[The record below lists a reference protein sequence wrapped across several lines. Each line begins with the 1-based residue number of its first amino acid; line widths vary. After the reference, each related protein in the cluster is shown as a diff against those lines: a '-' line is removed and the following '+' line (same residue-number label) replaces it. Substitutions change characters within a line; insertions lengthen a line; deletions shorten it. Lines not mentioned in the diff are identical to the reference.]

1 MWRELR
7 AFWLLVHC
15 LLAGWVSIH
24 FAHTYMVSLG
34 EHVSGPASFA
44 QLTEFKAAK
53 PFQNRVLPCLLA
65 KVLEPPLSSAKDAFP
80 GLPLGTGL
88 DLAYLALIGLSVFG
102 LLFVFKELLLHFGVG
117 WLAIPLSFTILYP
130 TWVNHYWLNI
140 LRYPS
145 DVPSLFFFALGLL
158 LLLRRKWISYYVVF
172 VLATINRE
180 TSCFL
185 TVAMLCLF
193 LTRDNLREMFYHW
206 AAQFLIWMSLKAG
219 LSLVFMNNPGTVIE
233 WHNMFSNFK
242 LFRDLWSGE
251 SYDWYIK
258 LGGNANWIFF
268 AMGGLWALVPFLWN
282 RLPQELRRLFWVIP
296 PYALG
301 YFLVTFLWEVRA
313 WNEVVVLITLFVT
326 VGLSEKF
333 ISLNNTSKRPFSL
346 E

>member
-1 MWRELR
+1 MFRDLK
-7 AFWLLVHC
+7 AFVTFGYC
-15 LLAGWVSIH
+15 LLAGWASVH
-24 FAHTYMVSLG
+24 FAHAYMVTVG
-34 EHVSGPASFA
+34 EHGPATFEK
-44 QLTEFKAAK
+44 LTDFTASK

-65 KVLEPPLSSAKDAFP
+65 KVLDAPLSSAKDAFP

-88 DLAYLALIGLSVFG
+88 DLAYMGLIGLSVFG

-117 WLAIPLSFTILYP
+117 WMAFPLSFTILYP

-158 LLLRRKWISYYVVF
+158 LLLRRKWIGYYVVF

-193 LTRDNLREMFYHW
+193 LTKDNLREMFYHW

-219 LSLVFMNNPGTVIE
+219 LSLVFINNPGSVIE

-242 LFRDLWSGE
+242 LFRDLCNGE

-268 AMGGLWALVPFLWN
+268 TMGGLWALVPFLWS
-282 RLPQELRRLFWVIP
+282 RLPLELRRLFWVMP

-326 VGLSEKF
+326 VGLSKKF
-333 ISLNNTSKRPFSL
+333 ISLNQIS
-346 E
+346 